1 MYLEVLWCH
10 LGPEP
15 DCHGQ
20 PPVVHQVEC
29 GQVRALLPQ
38 HEEEGVKE
46 VHELG
51 DEVPPG
57 HLQRGQPRVAV
68 EDRCL
73 LL

>member
-1 MYLEVLWCH
+1 M
-10 LGPEP
+10 
-15 DCHGQ
+15 
-20 PPVVHQVEC
+20 VHHVQG
-29 GQVRALLPQ
+29 GQVAELLPGE
-38 HEEEGVKE
+38 EEEGVEE